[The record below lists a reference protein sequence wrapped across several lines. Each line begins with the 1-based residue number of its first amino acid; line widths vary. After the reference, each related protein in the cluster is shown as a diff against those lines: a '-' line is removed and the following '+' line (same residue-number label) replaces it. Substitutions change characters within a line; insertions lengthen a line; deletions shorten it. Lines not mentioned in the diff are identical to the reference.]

1 MTDEKDKKKPAQVSA
16 KAPKDKDFPELK
28 KLSYKEMYNL
38 VSKFLRKAIPIKG
51 ARLSVISCMQNRTST
66 PKAPYITLQIL
77 DDKKLSTAETRY
89 TDKHKITW
97 SRCQITIKLTF
108 IGSGNIAALEMA
120 KAFDARFNDA
130 WASEQFE
137 QYSDIFFPLYS
148 DDVEVNTF
156 SINEED
162 QYDDCCSVV
171 AYFEHHPEFGVCEN
185 SAKEVVMGV
194 NIIG

>member
-1 MTDEKDKKKPAQVSA
+1 
-16 KAPKDKDFPELK
+16 
-28 KLSYKEMYNL
+28 
-38 VSKFLRKAIPIKG
+38 
-51 ARLSVISCMQNRTST
+51 
-66 PKAPYITLQIL
+66 
-77 DDKKLSTAETRY
+77 
-89 TDKHKITW
+89 
-97 SRCQITIKLTF
+97 
-108 IGSGNIAALEMA
+108 MA

-137 QYSDIFFPLYS
+137 QYS

>member
-137 QYSDIFFPLYS
+137 QYSD
-148 DDVEVNTF
+148 DVEVNTF